1 MRAGMI
7 VLVLLLAGCA
17 SPSDRGATPHRPAS
31 SGIDTLCMDD
41 CLGAGG
47 NKDFCEDRCTY

>member
-7 VLVLLLAGCA
+7 VIVLLLAGCA

-31 SGIDTLCMDD
+31 RGIDTLCMDD